1 MSEDRPG
8 LSRRAFLRGSAT
20 TALVAAGAAG
30 GLTGAGGLVEAGA
43 APGRTFHGK
52 HQPGILEKPER
63 AHAVVSLDVMTGTA
77 ADLEDYFRTLTDQ
90 IREMVA
96 GGPVT
101 EAFNAGIAP
110 DNGMLGPVIPAHQLT
125 ATVSVGASLFDERFG
140 LADRK
145 PVHLDTMLSFPN
157 DNLDQ
162 TRCHGDVVVQFQ
174 AADRDTVTHAL
185 RRIMQATDGIVQ
197 PRWRLDGFV
206 NPPRPTGVPR
216 NLFGFNDGVSNPDV
230 TDAAQMDALVW
241 ADPAREPAWTA
252 GGTYLVI
259 RTIRQLV
266 EFWDRVSVQEQETII
281 GRRRD
286 TGAPLGENN
295 VNDAPDFAADP
306 QGQTTP
312 LTAHIRLA
320 NPRTKATADNR
331 ILRRAV
337 NYDRGLD
344 VNGNLDQGLIFI
356 CYQQDI
362 QRQFDTIQ
370 KRLINEP
377 MVDYVSPVGGGYYF
391 TLPGVTG
398 PDDYYARGL
407 LTT

>member
-1 MSEDRPG
+1 MSGNDGG

-20 TALVAAGAAG
+20 TALVAAGAAS
-30 GLTGAGGLVEAGA
+30 GLGVPGVGEASA
-43 APGRTFHGK
+43 APTFHGK
-52 HQPGILEKPER
+52 HQAGILTSPER
-63 AHAVVSLDVMTGTA
+63 AHVVVSLDVTTESRA
-77 ADLEDYFRTLTDQ
+77 ELTDYFRTLTEQ
-90 IREMVA
+90 IRGIVA

-110 DNGMLGPVIPAHQLT
+110 DNGMLGPVIPANQLT
-125 ATVSVGASLFDERFG
+125 PTVSIGASLFDRRFG

-145 PVHLDTMLSFPN
+145 PLHLTLMKSFPN
-157 DNLDQ
+157 DDLDQ

-174 AADRDTVTHAL
+174 AAERDTVTHAL
-185 RRIMQATDGIVQ
+185 RRIMQATDGVVQ

-230 TDAAQMDALVW
+230 TSAAQMDALVW
-241 ADPAREPAWTA
+241 ADPAKEPAWAA
-252 GGTYLVI
+252 GGTYVVI

-266 EFWDRVSVQEQETII
+266 EFWDRVSVEEQETII

-286 TGAPLGENN
+286 SGAPLGENS
-295 VNDAPDFAADP
+295 VNDAPNFAADP
-306 QGQTTP
+306 QGNTTP

-320 NPRTKATADNR
+320 NPRTAATADSR

-362 QRQFDTIQ
+362 ARQFEAIQ
-370 KRLINEP
+370 TRLINEP

-398 PDDYYARGL
+398 PDDYFASGL
-407 LTT
+407 LA